1 MAKIKTTVKV
11 TGGRNLEQFLRTAG
25 KGGVSGVR
33 VGFFSTARYDDDDGT
48 PVATVAA
55 VNEFGSRQANIPERP
70 FFRQAIAKMEDGVPA
85 IIRGRI
91 DPQRMVIDDR
101 LANQVGAYAAGQV
114 RERIT
119 DLREPSNS
127 PATIEAKGSDNP
139 LIDTGFMR
147 QSATWEVER

>member
-1 MAKIKTTVKV
+1 MAKIKTTMKM
-11 TGGRNLEQFLRTAG
+11 TGGRKLDKFLRTAG
-25 KGGVSGVR
+25 KSGMSGVR
-33 VGFFSTARYDDDDGT
+33 VGFFSTARYDDGT

-55 VNEFGSRQANIPERP
+55 RNEFGDREANIPERP

-91 DPQRMVIDDR
+91 DPQRMVVDDR

-114 RERIT
+114 QERIT
-119 DLREPSNS
+119 DLREPPNS
-127 PATIEAKGSDNP
+127 PHTTEAKGSDNP

>member
-33 VGFFSTARYDDDDGT
+33 VGFFSTARYDDGT
-48 PVATVAA
+48 PLATVAA
-55 VNEFGSRQANIPERP
+55 VNEFGSREANIPERP
-70 FFRQAIAKMEDGVPA
+70 FFRQAIANMEDGVPA

-91 DPQRMVIDDR
+91 DPQRMVVDER

-114 RERIT
+114 QERIT
-119 DLREPSNS
+119 DLREPPNS
-127 PATIEAKGSDNP
+127 PHTIEAKGSDNP

>member
-33 VGFFSTARYDDDDGT
+33 VGFFSTARYDDGT

-55 VNEFGSRQANIPERP
+55 VNEFGSREANIPERP

-91 DPQRMVIDDR
+91 DPQRMVVDER

-114 RERIT
+114 QERIT
-119 DLREPSNS
+119 DLREPPNS
-127 PATIEAKGSDNP
+127 PHTIEAKGSDNP